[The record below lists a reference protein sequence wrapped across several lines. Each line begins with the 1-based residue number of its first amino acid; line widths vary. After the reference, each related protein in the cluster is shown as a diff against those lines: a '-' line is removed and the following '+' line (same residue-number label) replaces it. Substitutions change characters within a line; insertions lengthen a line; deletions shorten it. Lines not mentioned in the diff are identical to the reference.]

1 MATVSAAPTTHAA
14 PRSLLATFPWIWS
27 NLLFSGQGQIDS
39 RIRAL
44 PLLTVVVLPALL
56 LYPCLS
62 FRLLEPDEGRYAE
75 IPREMLQRGDW
86 IVPYLQGEPYL
97 DKPPLMYW
105 LVMVSYSIFGV
116 HDWAA
121 RIPPALAIHAT
132 ILSLYLIG
140 RRSLGGRAAFWA
152 ALLLSVTPGF
162 VSMGRL
168 LILDGLLAA
177 CTTLAILAGFE
188 AVRGDSLK
196 RGWWLIAAAA
206 VGFGVLTKGP
216 IAIVLMA
223 VPIWLHRRLAG
234 SACRIGWK
242 NLALFLG
249 VMSAINLPWYLVIG
263 LREPRFLRYFLWE
276 HNVVRFVQPFDHIRP
291 VWFYIPILIGG
302 MLPASLL
309 GLAFVRFLLSS
320 SADRSR
326 LRTSEIG
333 FFLLAGGWC
342 VFFFSMSGSKLPTY
356 ILPAIPLLMLAIG
369 GYIAGLSRWGIR
381 AAAVIVGIGLVAT
394 GMVHYR
400 WIPWYAKVR
409 SPMGDADRVARY
421 CGDPNQPILCFP
433 RSCDSVAFYLKRD
446 DLRAAR
452 SKDSHELI
460 GMLEE
465 NPRTVVLFTH
475 RHSLEALR
483 FVLPPHLK
491 FTEFVSFRREKEYGV
506 VFDALATETP
516 WGLCDLAVV
525 EKVK

>member
-1 MATVSAAPTTHAA
+1 
-14 PRSLLATFPWIWS
+14 
-27 NLLFSGQGQIDS
+27 
-39 RIRAL
+39 
-44 PLLTVVVLPALL
+44 
-56 LYPCLS
+56 
-62 FRLLEPDEGRYAE
+62 
-75 IPREMLQRGDW
+75 
-86 IVPYLQGEPYL
+86 
-97 DKPPLMYW
+97 MYW
-105 LVMVSYSIFGV
+105 LVMASYSIFGV

-140 RRSLGGRAAFWA
+140 RRSLGERSAFWG

-162 VSMGRL
+162 ITMGRL

-177 CTTLAILAGFE
+177 CVTLAVLAAFE
-188 AVRGDSLK
+188 AVRGASIN
-196 RGWWLIAAAA
+196 RGWWLLAAAA
-206 VGFGVLTKGP
+206 VGLGVLTKGP
-216 IAIVLMA
+216 VAIILVA
-223 VPIWLHRRLAG
+223 IPIWLHRRLTG
-234 SACRIGWK
+234 TGCRIGWR
-242 NLALFLG
+242 NLAVALG
-249 VMSAINLPWYLVIG
+249 VVLAFNLPWYLAIG

-309 GLAFVRFLLSS
+309 GVGFVRFLLSS
-320 SADRSR
+320 SAERSR
-326 LRTSEIG
+326 QRTSEMG

-356 ILPAIPLLMLAIG
+356 ILPAFPLLMLAIG
-369 GYIAGLSRWGIR
+369 GYLAFQSRLLIRCGIVLAGL
-381 AAAVIVGIGLVAT
+381 GLITTAQL
-394 GMVHYR
+394 HYR

-409 SPMGDADRVARY
+409 SPMGEAERVAKY
-421 CGDPNQPILCFP
+421 CADPTQPILCFP

-452 SKDSHELI
+452 SKDSREVI
-460 GMLEE
+460 AMLEE

-475 RHSLEALR
+475 RHSLEAMR

-491 FTEFVSFRREKEYGV
+491 VTKFESFRREKQHGAL
-506 VFDALATETP
+506 FDALATETP

>member
-1 MATVSAAPTTHAA
+1 MATVSAAPVSHAI
-14 PRSLLATFPWIWS
+14 PRSLLATIPWVWS
-27 NLLFSGQGQIDS
+27 KILFSGRVQVDS
-39 RIRAL
+39 RIRIVS
-44 PLLTVVVLPALL
+44 LLTIVVVPAVL

-75 IPREMLQRGDW
+75 IPREMLLRGDW
-86 IVPYLQGEPYL
+86 VVPYLQGQPYL

-105 LVMVSYSIFGV
+105 LIMISYSIFGV

-121 RIPPALAIHAT
+121 RIPPALAVHAT
-132 ILSLYLIG
+132 ILTLYLIG
-140 RRSLGGRAAFWA
+140 RRSLGERAAFWA

-162 VSMGRL
+162 VTMGRL

-177 CTTLAILAGFE
+177 CTTLAVLSAFE
-188 AVRGDSLK
+188 AVRSESLK
-196 RGWWLIAAAA
+196 RGWWLLAAAA

-216 IAIVLMA
+216 VALILVAI
-223 VPIWLHRRLAG
+223 PIWLHRRLAG
-234 SACRIGWK
+234 SDCRIEWR
-242 NLALFLG
+242 NLAVFLG
-249 VMSAINLPWYLVIG
+249 IVLAINLPWYLAIG
-263 LREPRFLRYFLWE
+263 VREPSFLRYFLWE

-291 VWFYIPILIGG
+291 VWFYIPILVGG

-309 GLAFVRFLLSS
+309 ALGFLRFLLSS

-326 LRTSEIG
+326 QRSKELG

-356 ILPAIPLLMLAIG
+356 ILPAFPLLMLAIG
-369 GYIAGLSRWGIR
+369 GYVANQARFVTRCAALLAFAGFVVTAQL
-381 AAAVIVGIGLVAT
+381 
-394 GMVHYR
+394 HYR
-400 WIPWYAKVR
+400 SIPWYAKVR
-409 SPMGDADRVARY
+409 SPMGDAERVAKY

-452 SKDSHELI
+452 SKDSRELI
-460 GMLEE
+460 AMLEE

-475 RHSLEALR
+475 RHSLEAMR
-483 FVLPPHLK
+483 YVLPPHLK
-491 FTEFVSFRREKEYGV
+491 FTEFVSFRREKEQGAL
-506 VFDALATETP
+506 FDALATETP

-525 EKVK
+525 EKK